1 MVSSEGNGR
10 ADVWSAEASLNCEDV
25 DAPAD
30 EDGGGDDD
38 EDEDE
43 DDVAELFATI
53 MDAVAIDN
61 RERTR
66 SSGYVVQTEVMPARA
81 PLASRVGVSNC
92 FFPFEVNHLLSCS
105 YVVN

>member
-1 MVSSEGNGR
+1 MVSSEGKGR

-25 DAPAD
+25 DVPAD
-30 EDGGGDDD
+30 DEGGGVDD
-38 EDEDE
+38 EG
-43 DDVAELFATI
+43 VAELLVAI
-53 MDAVAIDN
+53 IDAVAMDS

-81 PLASRVGVSNC
+81 PLANRVGVSSC
-92 FFPFEVNHLLSCS
+92 FFPFEVNHFLSCS